1 MQETRWTMKNP
12 VIKQTELS
20 IVFCLYWHIRKNAR
34 RDENM
39 CTCNRTWQL
48 ICVAVPRTCC
58 SSCMMTSTAMLR
70 MPSFVCGLSDFKC
83 VMHMR
88 PNSLS
93 ASLISRI
100 RILMGVWSRV
110 EGKKGMCETRVR
122 NGWGK
127 LSKGVVLWSIGRKRQ
142 RQRER
147 KRKKTDRREREREKR
162 EKQKKRV
169 TTRSLTTTSNTLFQ
183 LSDDVDSLV
192 KHRQLGLRL
201 VNLEMHLTHAA

>member
-1 MQETRWTMKNP
+1 M
-12 VIKQTELS
+12 
-20 IVFCLYWHIRKNAR
+20 
-34 RDENM
+34 
-39 CTCNRTWQL
+39 
-48 ICVAVPRTCC
+48 
-58 SSCMMTSTAMLR
+58 
-70 MPSFVCGLSDFKC
+70 
-83 VMHMR
+83 
-88 PNSLS
+88 
-93 ASLISRI
+93 
-100 RILMGVWSRV
+100 
-110 EGKKGMCETRVR
+110 
-122 NGWGK
+122 
-127 LSKGVVLWSIGRKRQ
+127 WSIGRKRQ